1 MKKRLIITEEEQNR
15 ILKMH
20 KTAINNSY
28 LNNFN
33 RKKITIKE
41 QILDDDGP
49 EQTPEEQEETIDY
62 KEINSEKNVLN
73 FARDIEV
80 LKAQKMSGLESGTYW
95 CKDCSLT
102 TTGTLVG
109 DINFESR
116 NISEKQQHGK
126 FCVNKDLYEGKWKC
140 DSGYSL
146 MSVIGKEYGIGS
158 LTNENITK
166 VYNLIN
172 RKMPTYKYID
182 PIEKVGKGISKSV
195 EETAKF
201 LYEYRH
207 GTLQI
212 IALASMFIPLIGP
225 AVSFGIELA
234 DASLYLAEGENYDA
248 GLAFAFAMIPGAML
262 AKKGFQNLTK
272 ESLKNISKFYAKGP
286 KFIKLSSEELK
297 LAKLIEENSTWIKNQ
312 SLLNA
317 VKLRLKILYKST
329 KLSKIVEIV
338 NEFKINNPKKAL
350 VFGTGIQ
357 IAGVWYT
364 WIKLSEIF
372 NIQNKE
378 DRELANE
385 LENDFKN
392 GDVNDYIP
400 NPDNND
406 LGYFEGFLE
415 SLNRIDNVG
424 EDNKIIET

>member
-1 MKKRLIITEEEQNR
+1 MVMNIILNENQYKVLLKYVNNNKKNERLIEQDNV
-15 ILKMH
+15 
-20 KTAINNSY
+20 
-28 LNNFN
+28 
-33 RKKITIKE
+33 E
-41 QILDDDGP
+41 DDGV
-49 EQTPEEQEETIDY
+49 EENIDY
-62 KEINSEKNVLN
+62 KEINSEKNALN
-73 FARDIEV
+73 FAKGIEV
-80 LKAQKMSGLESGTYW
+80 LKEQKMSGLESGTYW

-116 NISEKQQHGK
+116 TTDDKQQHGK
-126 FCVNKDLYEGKWKC
+126 FCVNKDVYFGKWKC

-172 RKMPTYKYID
+172 RKLPTYKYID
-182 PIEKVGKGISKSV
+182 PIEKVGRVISKSA

-201 LYEYRH
+201 LYENRH

-212 IALASMFIPLIGP
+212 IALSVMFIPLVGP
-225 AVSFGIELA
+225 VASFAIELT
-234 DASLYLAEGENYDA
+234 DASLYLAEGEYYDA
-248 GLAFAFAMIPGAML
+248 GLAFAFAMIPGSML
-262 AKKGFQNLTK
+262 IKKGFTNLTK
-272 ESLKNISKFYAKGP
+272 KSLKNISKFYAKGP

-317 VKLRLKILYKST
+317 VKHRLKILYKNT

-338 NEFKINNPKKAL
+338 NEFKIKNPKKAL
-350 VFGTGIQ
+350 IFGTGIQ
-357 IAGVWYT
+357 IGGVWYT
-364 WIKLSEIF
+364 WYELAKIF

-392 GDVNDYIP
+392 GDVNDYMP
-400 NPDNND
+400 NLDNNNS
-406 LGYFEGFLE
+406 GYVKGFLE

>member
-1 MKKRLIITEEEQNR
+1 MVMNIIINENQYKVLLKYVNNNKKNERII
-15 ILKMH
+15 
-20 KTAINNSY
+20 
-28 LNNFN
+28 
-33 RKKITIKE
+33 
-41 QILDDDGP
+41 
-49 EQTPEEQEETIDY
+49 EQEETIDAR
-62 KEINSEKNVLN
+62 KKSEENALS

-80 LKAQKMSGLESGTYW
+80 LKEQKMSGLKYGTYW
-95 CKDCSLT
+95 CKDCTLT

-116 NISEKQQHGK
+116 NTNEQQQYGK
-126 FCVNKDLYEGKWKC
+126 FCVNKDVYYGKWKC

-146 MSVIGKEYGIGS
+146 MSVISKEYNIVS
-158 LTNENITK
+158 LSNENITK
-166 VYNLIN
+166 VYNLIG

-182 PIEKVGKGISKSV
+182 PIEKVGKWISKSV

-372 NIQNKE
+372 NIQNKK
-378 DRELANE
+378 DREVANE

-392 GDVNDYIP
+392 GDVEDYMPII
-400 NPDNND
+400 DNNNSGNLNRY
-406 LGYFEGFLE
+406 LGN
-415 SLNRIDNVG
+415 LNRIDTVG
-424 EDNKIIET
+424 EDYKIIEN

>member
-1 MKKRLIITEEEQNR
+1 MVMNIILNENQYKVLLKYVNNNKKNEILIEQDN
-15 ILKMH
+15 I
-20 KTAINNSY
+20 
-28 LNNFN
+28 
-33 RKKITIKE
+33 E
-41 QILDDDGP
+41 DDGV
-49 EQTPEEQEETIDY
+49 EENIDY
-62 KEINSEKNVLN
+62 KEINSEKNALN
-73 FARDIEV
+73 FAREIEV
-80 LKAQKMSGLESGTYW
+80 LKSQKMSGLEYGTYW

-102 TTGTLVG
+102 TTGTLEG
-109 DINFESR
+109 DINFKLR
-116 NISEKQQHGK
+116 TTDDKQQHGK

-140 DSGYSL
+140 DTGYSL

-158 LTNENITK
+158 LTKENITK

-172 RKMPTYKYID
+172 RKIPTYKYVD
-182 PIEKVGKGISKSV
+182 PITKVGKEISKSA

-201 LYEYRH
+201 LYENRH

-212 IALASMFIPLIGP
+212 IALTSMFIPLIGP
-225 AVSFGIELA
+225 AVSFAIELA
-234 DASLYLAEGENYDA
+234 DASLYLAEGEDYDA

-317 VKLRLKILYKST
+317 VKLKLKILYKNT

-338 NEFKINNPKKAL
+338 NEFKIKNPKKASI
-350 VFGTGIQ
+350 FGTGIQ

-364 WIKLSEIF
+364 WYELSKIF
-372 NIQNKE
+372 NIKNKE

-385 LENDFKN
+385 LENNFKN
-392 GDVNDYIP
+392 GDVNDYMP
-400 NPDNND
+400 NPDNNKS
-406 LGYFEGFLE
+406 GYFEGALKI
-415 SLNRIDNVG
+415 LNRIDDVG

>member
-1 MKKRLIITEEEQNR
+1 MVMNIILNENQYKVLLKYVNNNKKNERMI
-15 ILKMH
+15 
-20 KTAINNSY
+20 
-28 LNNFN
+28 
-33 RKKITIKE
+33 
-41 QILDDDGP
+41 
-49 EQTPEEQEETIDY
+49 EQEETIDY
-62 KEINSEKNVLN
+62 KEINSEKNALN
-73 FARDIEV
+73 FAREIEV
-80 LKAQKMSGLESGTYW
+80 LKEQKMSGLEYGTYW

-109 DINFESR
+109 DINFDPR

-126 FCVNKDLYEGKWKC
+126 FCVNEDVYYGKWKC

-146 MSVIGKEYGIGS
+146 MSVISKEYDIVS
-158 LTNENITK
+158 LSNENITK
-166 VYNLIN
+166 VYNLIR

-182 PIEKVGKGISKSV
+182 PITKVGKGISKSV

-329 KLSKIVEIV
+329 KLYKIVEIV
-338 NEFKINNPKKAL
+338 WD
-350 VFGTGIQ
+350 T
-357 IAGVWYT
+357 WYELA
-364 WIKLSEIF
+364 KIF

-392 GDVNDYIP
+392 GHVENYMP
-400 NPDNND
+400 NIDNNNS
-406 LGYFEGFLE
+406 GYMEEFLKN
-415 SLNRIDNVG
+415 LNRIDNVR
-424 EDNKIIET
+424 EDNKIIEI

>member
-80 LKAQKMSGLESGTYW
+80 LKAQKMSGLEYGTYW

-109 DINFESR
+109 DINFDPR

-225 AVSFGIELA
+225 AVSFAIELA

-297 LAKLIEENSTWIKNQ
+297 LAKLIEKNSTWIKNQ

-317 VKLRLKILYKST
+317 AKHRLKAFYKNT